1 MSQKVLVVDD
11 EQSIVTLLKYNLE
24 TAGYIVEVAYDGE
37 EALEKV
43 NEIQPELVVL
53 DVMLPKKDGIEVCK
67 TIRSDKN
74 LVPILMLT
82 AKDDEFDRVLGLELG
97 ADDYMTKPFSPR
109 EVVARVKAI
118 LRRSKFA
125 SEIEKADVDDEDI
138 LIENIRIRPEF
149 FEVYKDDELLEL
161 TPKEFEL
168 LLYLIERQGRVIT
181 REHML
186 NSVWNYEF
194 AGDSRIV
201 DVHISHL
208 RDKLEENPKQP
219 KLIKTVRG
227 LGYKLERP
235 KSLMLK
241 FHHRLLLLLSTITII
256 SFIGLGVIIHHTIY
270 QILSTAQVTELK
282 HVSENF
288 LKLNKQNEN
297 NEIKN
302 ISANQNLIVRISE
315 NGKVIYQTGNQNKIN
330 DNIDNEANPSNIIYK
345 RENGQV
351 RYTFKTTV
359 NDKTIYISG
368 MNTEIL
374 ELQKSMWKYLSLIGI
389 IVLLAIYL
397 AVRSINRTYIRPINE
412 VTYATSLIADGYYH
426 VRVPESNV
434 KETKA
439 LFVTTNDLARRLQKL
454 NNKQKC
460 NQID

>member
-1 MSQKVLVVDD
+1 MSQKILVVDD
-11 EQSIVTLLKYNLE
+11 EQSILTLLKYNLE

-37 EALEKV
+37 EALKKV
-43 NEIQPELVVL
+43 ETEQPELIVL

-118 LRRSKFA
+118 LRRSQFVN
-125 SEIEKADVDDEDI
+125 EIEKEDVDDEDI
-138 LIENIRIRPEF
+138 IIGSIRIRPEF
-149 FEVYKDDELLEL
+149 FEVYREDELLEL

-235 KSLMLK
+235 K
-241 FHHRLLLLLSTITII
+241 
-256 SFIGLGVIIHHTIY
+256 
-270 QILSTAQVTELK
+270 A
-282 HVSENF
+282 
-288 LKLNKQNEN
+288 
-297 NEIKN
+297 
-302 ISANQNLIVRISE
+302 
-315 NGKVIYQTGNQNKIN
+315 
-330 DNIDNEANPSNIIYK
+330 
-345 RENGQV
+345 
-351 RYTFKTTV
+351 
-359 NDKTIYISG
+359 
-368 MNTEIL
+368 
-374 ELQKSMWKYLSLIGI
+374 
-389 IVLLAIYL
+389 
-397 AVRSINRTYIRPINE
+397 
-412 VTYATSLIADGYYH
+412 
-426 VRVPESNV
+426 
-434 KETKA
+434 
-439 LFVTTNDLARRLQKL
+439 
-454 NNKQKC
+454 
-460 NQID
+460 

>member
-1 MSQKVLVVDD
+1 MSQKILVVDD

-37 EALEKV
+37 EALKKV
-43 NEIQPELVVL
+43 ETEQPELIVL

-67 TIRSDKN
+67 TIRSDEN

-118 LRRSKFA
+118 LRRSQFVN
-125 SEIEKADVDDEDI
+125 EIEKEDVDDEDI
-138 LIENIRIRPEF
+138 IIGSIRIRPEF
-149 FEVYKDDELLEL
+149 FEVYKEDELLEL

-235 KSLMLK
+235 K
-241 FHHRLLLLLSTITII
+241 
-256 SFIGLGVIIHHTIY
+256 
-270 QILSTAQVTELK
+270 A
-282 HVSENF
+282 
-288 LKLNKQNEN
+288 
-297 NEIKN
+297 
-302 ISANQNLIVRISE
+302 
-315 NGKVIYQTGNQNKIN
+315 
-330 DNIDNEANPSNIIYK
+330 
-345 RENGQV
+345 
-351 RYTFKTTV
+351 
-359 NDKTIYISG
+359 
-368 MNTEIL
+368 
-374 ELQKSMWKYLSLIGI
+374 
-389 IVLLAIYL
+389 
-397 AVRSINRTYIRPINE
+397 
-412 VTYATSLIADGYYH
+412 
-426 VRVPESNV
+426 
-434 KETKA
+434 
-439 LFVTTNDLARRLQKL
+439 
-454 NNKQKC
+454 
-460 NQID
+460 